1 MNQSR
6 GVDYDKQEEL
16 GGSEYENRIVSKEK
30 KKKKLI
36 WLLDRFGIA
45 SAEVFVVR
53 DGLKIHCFSHSH
65 LST

>member
-30 KKKKLI
+30 KKKKLKMLVGSI
-36 WLLDRFGIA
+36 RNRERG
-45 SAEVFVVR
+45 
-53 DGLKIHCFSHSH
+53 GLRR
-65 LST
+65 T